1 MSRTQS
7 ATAALISL
15 FAAAQFA
22 TQPAQAVS
30 GSIVISQVYGGG
42 GNAGAT
48 LKNDF
53 IELFNR
59 GAAPVT
65 LNGWSVQYASTAGTT
80 WQKTN
85 LTNVTL
91 APGQYYLVQEA
102 AGTGGTTSLP
112 TPDASGS
119 IAMAAGAGKVALVNT
134 QTTIAAGTA
143 CPLDASIVDTV
154 GYGTGTNCF
163 EGAGPT
169 ATLANT
175 TAALRGGGG
184 CADTDQNGAD
194 FAAGGPNP
202 RNTATPAS
210 PCSSGTNPTG
220 VGRSSPSNVLT
231 GYASLLTVDV
241 TPGAS
246 PTSTGLAVTVNLSTV
261 GGSTTTAFFDDGT
274 HGDAVPNDHTF
285 SLNYTVPVATA
296 GGARSLP
303 VTITDAQSRTGTTSI
318 PLTLTTSMSTIA
330 IHDIQGSGNV
340 SPLLGQ
346 VVQTT
351 GIVTGI
357 RVLGGNGLFIQ
368 TDDADIDANPATSE
382 GVFVFTSS
390 VAPAAATVGTRL
402 AVQGVVAEFVPAGD
416 PSSPPTTE
424 LTSPA
429 FGLISTANPLP
440 SAIVLTAAD
449 TSPGGSIEQ
458 LERFEGMRVQVSS
471 LTTVSPTDGTTNE
484 VNATGTSN
492 GIFYGVITGIPRPFR
507 EAGIEVPDPLP
518 AGSPPGVPRF
528 DANPERLRVDTTAL
542 AGGVPL
548 NVTSNVVLANVI
560 GPLDYRVRTYTIDT
574 DPASPPTTTTPNMVA
589 APVRDG
595 TADEFTIA
603 SFNMERFFDTVDDA
617 GSSDVALTTTAF
629 NNRLSKASLA
639 IRNVLRSPD
648 IIGVEEMEHLSTLQ
662 AVADRINADAVAAGD
677 PNPNYQAYLEEGNDI
692 GGIDVGVLVKSSR
705 VTVVDVTQFG
715 KAATYVEPGGASA
728 LLNDRPPLVVR
739 AIVNSEAHPP
749 YPVTVIVNHLRSLSG
764 VDDPADGDR
773 VRTKRRAQA
782 EYLANLIQARQAA
795 DPTER
800 IVSVG
805 DYNAFQFN
813 DGYVDVIGTIKGSP
827 TPANQ
832 VVLASADLVDPNLLD
847 LVDFVPAGE
856 RYSYSFD
863 GNAQELDHVIVTTG
877 SMNSLRPVDLQ
888 YGRMDADFPEIYRN
902 DPNRPERLSDHDPLV
917 AYFSLNS
924 PPVCATAVATASTF
938 PPNHKMQPVAM
949 SNVTDPDQD
958 AVTVTVTAICQDE
971 PPNFAQASKFAVDG
985 TGVGTASAAV
995 RAEVNHPGDGRVY
1008 HIFFDADDGKGGVC
1022 SGEVRVNVP
1031 VSPKSTASD
1040 GGPLF
1045 DSTSANGAACVVPGS
1060 RQ

>member
-1 MSRTQS
+1 M
-7 ATAALISL
+7 

-22 TQPAQAVS
+22 TQPAHAVS
-30 GSIVISQVYGGG
+30 SSIVISQVYGGG
-42 GNAGAT
+42 GNASAT

-59 GAAPVT
+59 GGAPVS
-65 LNGWSVQYASTAGTT
+65 LSGWSVQYASTAGTT
-80 WQKTN
+80 WQRTN

-91 APGQYYLVQEA
+91 APGQHYLVQES
-102 AGTGGTTSLP
+102 AGTGGTIPLP
-112 TPDASGS
+112 TPDATGT
-119 IAMAAGAGKVALVNT
+119 IAMAAGAGKVALVNN
-134 QTTIAAGTA
+134 QTTIASGTT
-143 CPLDASIVDTV
+143 CPVDTSIVDLV

-169 ATLANT
+169 ATLTNT

-184 CADTDQNGAD
+184 CTDTDQNGAD
-194 FAAGGPNP
+194 FSAGGPNP

-210 PCSSGTNPTG
+210 PCSAGTNPTG
-220 VGRSSPSNVLT
+220 IGNASPSNVLA
-231 GYASLLTVDV
+231 GYASLLTVAV
-241 TPGAS
+241 TPGGS
-246 PTSTGLAVTVNLSTV
+246 PTSTGLGVTVNLSTV
-261 GGSTTTAFFDDGT
+261 GGSATATFFDDGT
-274 HGDAVPNDHTF
+274 HGDVVPNDHTF
-285 SLNYTVPVATA
+285 SLNYTVPETTTA
-296 GGARSLP
+296 GAKSLP

-318 PLTLTTSMSTIA
+318 SLTLTASMPTIA
-330 IHDIQGSGNV
+330 IHDIQGSGSA
-340 SPLLGQ
+340 SPLVGQ
-346 VVQTT
+346 IVQTT

-368 TDDADIDANPATSE
+368 TDDAEIDGDSATSE

-390 VAPAAATVGTRL
+390 VAPASATVGTRL
-402 AVQGVVAEFVPAGD
+402 AVQGTVTEFIPSGD

-424 LTSPA
+424 LTAPA
-429 FGLISTANPLP
+429 FGLISTGNPLP
-440 SAIVLTAAD
+440 AAIVLTGAD
-449 TSPGGSIEQ
+449 TSPAGSIEQ
-458 LERFEGMRVQVSS
+458 LERFEGMRVQVNS
-471 LTTVSPTDGTTNE
+471 LTTIAPTDGTTNE
-484 VNATGTSN
+484 ANATGTSN
-492 GIFYGVITGIPRPFR
+492 GIFYGVITGVPRPFR
-507 EAGIEVPDPLP
+507 EPGIEVPDPLP

-528 DANPERLRVDTTAL
+528 DANPERLRIDTTAL
-542 AGGVPL
+542 SGGVPL
-548 NVTSNVVLANVI
+548 NVTSNVVITNVI

-574 DPASPPTTTTPNMVA
+574 DPASPPTATTPNMVA
-589 APVRDG
+589 VPVRDA

-603 SFNMERFFDTVDDA
+603 SFNMERFFDTVDDP

-662 AVADRINADAVAAGD
+662 AVADRVNADAVAAGE

-692 GGIDVGVLVKSSR
+692 GGIDVGLLVKSPRIS
-705 VTVVDVTQFG
+705 VVDVTQFG
-715 KAATYVEPGGASA
+715 KATTYVEPGGASA
-728 LLNDRPPLVVR
+728 LLNDRPPLVLR
-739 AIVNSEAHPP
+739 AIVNSDTHPP
-749 YPVTVIVNHLRSLSG
+749 YPVTAIVNHLRSLSG

-773 VRTKRRAQA
+773 VRAKRRAQA

-813 DGYVDVIGTIKGSP
+813 DGYVDVIGTVKGSP
-827 TPANQ
+827 TPANE
-832 VVLASADLVDPNLLD
+832 VVLASGDLVDPNLVD
-847 LVDFVPAGE
+847 LVDLVAASE
-856 RYSYSFD
+856 RYSFSFD
-863 GNAQELDHVIVTTG
+863 GNAQELDHLLVTTG
-877 SMNSLRPVDLQ
+877 PQNGLRPVDLQ

-902 DPNRPERLSDHDPLV
+902 DPNRPERLSDHDPVV

-924 PPVCATAVATASTF
+924 PPVCATATAAASTF
-938 PPNHKMQPVAM
+938 PPNHKMQSVAIG
-949 SNVTDPDQD
+949 NVTDPDQNT
-958 AVTVTVTAICQDE
+958 VTLTVTAICQDE

-985 TGVGTASAAV
+985 TGIGTASAAV

-1022 SGEVRVNVP
+1022 SGEVKVNVL
-1031 VSPKSTASD
+1031 VSPKSTAID

-1045 DSTSANGAACVVPGS
+1045 DSTSPTGAACVVPG
-1060 RQ
+1060 RR

>member
-1 MSRTQS
+1 MSRIQS
-7 ATAALISL
+7 AAAVLLSL
-15 FAAAQFA
+15 FAVAQFA
-22 TQPAQAVS
+22 TQPAHAVS
-30 GSIVISQVYGGG
+30 SSIVISQVYGGG
-42 GNAGAT
+42 GNSGAT

-59 GAAPVT
+59 SGAPVS

-112 TPDASGS
+112 TPDATGS

-134 QTTIAAGTA
+134 QTTIASGTV
-143 CPLDASIVDTV
+143 CPVDASIVDTV

-169 ATLANT
+169 ATLTNT
-175 TAALRGGGG
+175 TAALRGGGS
-184 CADTDQNGAD
+184 CTDTDQNGAD
-194 FAAGGPNP
+194 FATGGPNA

-220 VGRSSPSNVLT
+220 VGRASPSNVLT
-231 GYASLLTVDV
+231 GYASLLTVAV

-261 GGSTTTAFFDDGT
+261 GGSTTTSFFDDGT

-285 SLNYTVPVATA
+285 SLNYTVPEATA

-330 IHDIQGSGNV
+330 IHDIQGSGSV

-368 TDDADIDANPATSE
+368 TDDADIDGDPATSE
-382 GVFVFTSS
+382 GVFIFTSS
-390 VAPAAATVGTRL
+390 VAPSAATVGTRL
-402 AVQGVVAEFVPAGD
+402 VVQGTVTEFVPAGD

-429 FGLISTANPLP
+429 FGLISNGNPLP
-440 SAIVLTAAD
+440 SAIVLTGAD
-449 TSPGGSIEQ
+449 TSPVGNIEQ
-458 LERFEGMRVQVSS
+458 LERFEGMRVQVNS
-471 LTTVSPTDGTTNE
+471 LTTISPTDGTTNE

-492 GIFYGVITGIPRPFR
+492 GIFYGVITGVPRPFR
-507 EAGIEVPDPLP
+507 EPGIEVPDPLP

-542 AGGVPL
+542 SGGVPL
-548 NVTSNVVLANVI
+548 NVTSNVVLVNVI

-574 DPASPPTTTTPNMVA
+574 DPASPPTATTPDMLAV
-589 APVRDG
+589 PVRDA
-595 TADEFTIA
+595 TADEFRIA

-617 GSSDVALTTTAF
+617 GSSDVALTPTAF

-639 IRNVLRSPD
+639 IRHVLRSPD

-662 AVADRINADAVAAGD
+662 AVADRVNADAVAAGD

-692 GGIDVGVLVKSSR
+692 GGIDVGLLVKSPR

-715 KAATYVEPGGASA
+715 KATTYVEPGGESA
-728 LLNDRPPLVVR
+728 LLNDRPPLVLR

-827 TPANQ
+827 TPE
-832 VVLASADLVDPNLLD
+832 VVLASGDLVDPNLLD
-847 LVDFVPAGE
+847 LVDFAPASQ

-863 GNAQELDHVIVTTG
+863 GNAQELDHVLVTTG
-877 SMNSLRPVDLQ
+877 PQNSLRPIDLQ
-888 YGRMDADFPEIYRN
+888 YGRMDTDFPEIYRS

-917 AYFSLNS
+917 AYFSLNA
-924 PPVCATAVATASTF
+924 PPVCATATAAASMF
-938 PPNHKMQPVAM
+938 PPNHTMQPVVI
-949 SNVTDPDQD
+949 SNVSDPDQD
-958 AVTVTVTAICQDE
+958 AVTLTVTAICQDE
-971 PPNFAQASKFAVDG
+971 PPNAQPSIFGVDG
-985 TGVGTASAAV
+985 TGVGTANAAI

-1022 SGEVRVNVP
+1022 SGEVKVNVL
-1031 VSPKSTASD
+1031 VSPKGTAIDS
-1040 GGPLF
+1040 GPLF
-1045 DSTSANGAACVVPGS
+1045 DSTSPSGTACVVPGS
-1060 RQ
+1060 RR

>member
-7 ATAALISL
+7 AAAVLISL

-22 TQPAQAVS
+22 TQPAHAVS
-30 GSIVISQVYGGG
+30 SSIVISQVYGGG

-59 GAAPVT
+59 GGAPVS

-102 AGTGGTTSLP
+102 AGTGGTTPLP
-112 TPDASGS
+112 TPDATGT
-119 IAMAAGAGKVALVNT
+119 IAMAAGAGKVVLVNN
-134 QTTIAAGTA
+134 QTTIATGTV
-143 CPLDASIVDTV
+143 CPVDASIVDVV
-154 GYGTGTNCF
+154 GYGSATNCF

-169 ATLANT
+169 ATITNT

-184 CADTDQNGAD
+184 CTDTDQNGAD

-231 GYASLLTVDV
+231 GYASLLTVAV

-285 SLNYTVPVATA
+285 SLNYSVPEATA

-303 VTITDAQSRTGTTSI
+303 VTITDAQLRTGTTSI

-330 IHDIQGSGNV
+330 IHDIQGSGGT

-346 VVQTT
+346 IVQTT

-368 TDDADIDANPATSE
+368 TDDADIDGDPATSE

-402 AVQGVVAEFVPAGD
+402 AVQGTVTEFVPSGD

-429 FGLISTANPLP
+429 FGLISAGNPLP
-440 SAIVLTAAD
+440 SAIVLTGAD
-449 TSPGGSIEQ
+449 TSPAGSIEQ
-458 LERFEGMRVQVSS
+458 LERFEGMRVQVNS
-471 LTTVSPTDGTTNE
+471 LTTIAPTDGATNE
-484 VNATGTSN
+484 VNATGASN
-492 GIFYGVITGIPRPFR
+492 GIFYGVITGVPRPFR
-507 EAGIEVPDPLP
+507 EPGIEVPDPLP

-542 AGGVPL
+542 SGGAAL

-574 DPASPPTTTTPNMVA
+574 DPASPPTATTPNMVA
-589 APVRDG
+589 APVRDA

-629 NNRLSKASLA
+629 NNRLSKASMA
-639 IRNVLRSPD
+639 IRNILRSPD
-648 IIGVEEMEHLSTLQ
+648 IIGVQEMEHLSTLQ
-662 AVADRINADAVAAGD
+662 AVADRVNADAVAAGD

-692 GGIDVGVLVKSSR
+692 GGIDVGLLVKTPR

-715 KAATYVEPGGASA
+715 KATTYVEPGGASA
-728 LLNDRPPLVVR
+728 LLNDRPPLVLR
-739 AIVNSEAHPP
+739 AIVNSETHPP

-773 VRTKRRAQA
+773 VRAKRRAQA
-782 EYLANLIQARQAA
+782 EYLANLIQARQTA

-813 DGYVDVIGTIKGSP
+813 DGYVDSIGTIKGSP
-827 TPANQ
+827 TAANE
-832 VVLASADLVDPNLLD
+832 VVLASGDLVDPNLVD

-856 RYSYSFD
+856 RYSFSFD
-863 GNAQELDHVIVTTG
+863 GNAQELDHVLVTTG
-877 SMNSLRPVDLQ
+877 PQNSGRPVDLQ
-888 YGRMDADFPEIYRN
+888 YGRMDADFPEIYRS

-924 PPVCATAVATASTF
+924 PPVCATATAAASTF
-938 PPNHKMQPVAM
+938 PPNHTMRAVVI
-949 SNVTDPDQD
+949 SDVTDPDQD
-958 AVTVTVTAICQDE
+958 AVTLTVTAICQDE
-971 PPNFAQASKFAVDG
+971 PPSAQPSIFAVDG
-985 TGVGTASAAV
+985 IGVGTASAAV
-995 RAEVNHPGDGRVY
+995 RAEVTHPGDGRVY

-1022 SGEVRVNVP
+1022 SGEVKVNVP
-1031 VSPKSTASD
+1031 VSPKGTAIDS
-1040 GGPLF
+1040 GPLF
-1045 DSTSANGAACVVPGS
+1045 DSTSPNGAACVAVPK
-1060 RQ
+1060 